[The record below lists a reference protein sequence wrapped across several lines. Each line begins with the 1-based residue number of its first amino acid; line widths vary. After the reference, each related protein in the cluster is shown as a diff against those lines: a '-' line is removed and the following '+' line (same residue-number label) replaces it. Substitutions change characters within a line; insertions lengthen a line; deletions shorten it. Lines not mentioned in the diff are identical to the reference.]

1 MKWYRITLSGSG
13 EFKFALMVLV
23 LWGGIV
29 VVLRNLSG

>member
-13 EFKFALMVLV
+13 EFQFALMVLV
-23 LWGGIV
+23 LWGGIA